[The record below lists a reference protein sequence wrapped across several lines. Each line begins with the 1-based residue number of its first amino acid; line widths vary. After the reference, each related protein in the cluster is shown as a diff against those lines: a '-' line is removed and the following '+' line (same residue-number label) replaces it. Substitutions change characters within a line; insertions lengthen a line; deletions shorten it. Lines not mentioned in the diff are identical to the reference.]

1 MKVTLH
7 LPMSLPGGIAYD
19 FTTPAELRD
28 FLSRLTSPEGYADD
42 SPSTV
47 TLSAD
52 AAYMPPS
59 QYAGKACRGPM
70 KSGAQCSTEQH
81 NQITE
86 RSAVAAHLLWEQE
99 VAG

>member
-1 MKVTLH
+1 MKITLH
-7 LPMSLPGGIAYD
+7 LPMSLPGGIVYD

-52 AAYMPPS
+52 AAYML
-59 QYAGKACRGPM
+59 AALAVRGE
-70 KSGAQCSTEQH
+70 SLLRTDEERHATENH
-81 NQITE
+81 NPTQAAL
-86 RSAVAAHLLWEQE
+86 AVANT
-99 VAG
+99 

>member
-42 SPSTV
+42 SPPTV

-52 AAYMPPS
+52 AAYMLAS
-59 QYAGKACRGPM
+59 LAVRGESLPRTDEERR
-70 KSGAQCSTEQH
+70 SSTRQAPTRE
-81 NQITE
+81 
-86 RSAVAAHLLWEQE
+86 AAH
-99 VAG
+99 A

>member
-1 MKVTLH
+1 MKITLH

-28 FLSRLTSPEGYADD
+28 FLSRLTSPEGYAGD

-52 AAYMPPS
+52 AAYTL
-59 QYAGKACRGPM
+59 AALAVRGESLPRTDEERHT
-70 KSGAQCSTEQH
+70 AENH
-81 NQITE
+81 NPTQAAL
-86 RSAVAAHLLWEQE
+86 AVANT
-99 VAG
+99 

>member
-28 FLSRLTSPEGYADD
+28 FLSRLTSPKGYADD

-52 AAYMPPS
+52 AAYTL
-59 QYAGKACRGPM
+59 AALAVRGESLPR
-70 KSGAQCSTEQH
+70 TDE
-81 NQITE
+81 E
-86 RSAVAAHLLWEQE
+86 RRRA
-99 VAG
+99 

>member
-52 AAYMPPS
+52 AA
-59 QYAGKACRGPM
+59 
-70 KSGAQCSTEQH
+70 
-81 NQITE
+81 
-86 RSAVAAHLLWEQE
+86 
-99 VAG
+99 